1 MGSIRQNRIEGVIQ
15 EELGTYF
22 QRNAREVCLGAMVT
36 VTTVRVTSDLSLARC
51 YLSIFAGPD
60 KKEVLDSINVHS
72 TKIRGEVGKRLK
84 NMRKIP
90 DLVFKIDDSLDYAM
104 EIQNLLNK
112 K

>member
-15 EELGTYF
+15 EEMGTYF

-60 KKEVLDSINVHS
+60 KKEVLNNIIVNTS
-72 TKIRGEVGKRLK
+72 KIRGEVGKRLK

-90 DLVFKIDDSLDYAM
+90 DLVFHIDDSLDYAM
-104 EIQNLLNK
+104 QIETLLK

>member
-1 MGSIRQNRIEGVIQ
+1 MPRRSAF
-15 EELGTYF
+15 LHDK
-22 QRNAREVCLGAMVT
+22 C
-36 VTTVRVTSDLSLARC
+36 C
-51 YLSIFAGPD
+51 GPP
-60 KKEVLDSINVHS
+60 KEEVLASINENAK
-72 TKIRGEVGKRLK
+72 KIRGEVGKRLK